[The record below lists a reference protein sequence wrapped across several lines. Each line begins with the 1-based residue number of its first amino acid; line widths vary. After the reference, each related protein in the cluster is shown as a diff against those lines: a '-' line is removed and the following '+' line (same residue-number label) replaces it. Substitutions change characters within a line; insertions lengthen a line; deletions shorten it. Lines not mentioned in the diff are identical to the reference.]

1 MSSLD
6 ICDNEEDHFVI
17 PMHEKATGDIY
28 NVECLCDL
36 GLFYTGYK
44 PGYEILFKDQWEIV
58 RDDQPTPNQHEK
70 TWLVAMTAICAT
82 LVLGIMAGII
92 LDTLAH

>member
-1 MSSLD
+1 MSLD
-6 ICDNEEDHFVI
+6 VCTNEDDHFI
-17 PMHEKATGDIY
+17 IAMKEKATGLIH
-28 NVECLCDL
+28 NVECVVDL
-36 GLFYTGYK
+36 DLFYTGYAPEYK
-44 PGYEILFKDQWEIV
+44 ILFKDQWEIV
-58 RDDQPTPNQHEK
+58 RDDQPTPNQHEN